1 MPRLR
6 LLTYNIHKGFGASGR
21 TLSLEGVRDAIRSAE
36 VEIVFLQEV
45 RGTQFEYL
53 ADTIWD
59 HYAYGKNA
67 VTTGGDHGN
76 AILSKFPFISW
87 ENIDVSNS
95 QLQRRGLLHGVIE
108 IPEMGRRID
117 LICLHLDLFQSGR
130 ERQVERLCN
139 QIEAHIPRDHP
150 LVVAGDFN
158 DWNQQISSELRERL
172 GLEEAIEVLQGEPAR
187 TFPIWM
193 PLLPL
198 DRIYVRG
205 LTPRLCARYTR
216 GRWRRLSDHA
226 ALWVE
231 LEF

>member
-1 MPRLR
+1 M
-6 LLTYNIHKGFGASGR
+6 LTYNIHKGFGASGR
-21 TLSLEGVRDAIRSAE
+21 TFSLEGVREAIRSAE

-53 ADTIWD
+53 ADTIWS

-67 VTTGGDHGN
+67 VTSDGDHGN
-76 AILSKFPFISW
+76 AILSKYPFVSW

-95 QLQRRGLLHGVIE
+95 KLQRRGLLHGVIE
-108 IPEMGRRID
+108 IPEATRRID
-117 LICLHLDLFQSGR
+117 LICLHLDLFQAGR
-130 ERQVERLCN
+130 ERQVERLCA
-139 QIEAHIPRDHP
+139 QIEARIPRDRP
-150 LVVAGDFN
+150 LIVAGDFN
-158 DWNQQISSELRERL
+158 DWNRKVSSELKERL
-172 GLEEAIEVLQGEPAR
+172 GLSEAIEVLQGTPAR

-198 DRIYVRG
+198 DRIYIRG
-205 LTPRLCARYTR
+205 MTPKLCARYTR